1 MCVCIYIYIYILT
14 LVCMYVCTYICS
26 NNLKSMYV
34 VTSIKRLA
42 VVVEGKMSRWIPRE
56 NYRYLS
62 LL

>member
-1 MCVCIYIYIYILT
+1 
-14 LVCMYVCTYICS
+14 MYVCTYICS